1 MRVSFS
7 HNFFVNGGEIANEV
21 FDFFIF
27 DREKVVKPKEKK
39 LKNRGRGQP
48 SFLSPA
54 VHDPSISSSL
64 LELLVSLSL
73 L

>member
-7 HNFFVNGGEIANEV
+7 HNFFVNGGEIANECLI
-21 FDFFIF
+21 FIF
-27 DREKVVKPKEKK
+27 DREKVVKPKKKK

-54 VHDPSISSSL
+54 VPQYRLHFL
-64 LELLVSLSL
+64 KF
-73 L
+73 